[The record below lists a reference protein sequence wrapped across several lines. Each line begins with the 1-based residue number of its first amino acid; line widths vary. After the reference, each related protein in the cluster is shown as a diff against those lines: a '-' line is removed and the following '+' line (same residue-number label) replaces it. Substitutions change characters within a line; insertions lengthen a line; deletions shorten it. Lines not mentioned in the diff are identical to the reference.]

1 MEIEKIKTDE
11 NLLLNF
17 RKLFNNDNGII
28 VTLQGYLNT
37 YGEIIQL
44 YQTYDENP
52 EMTIQKIEKL
62 LTDSIVDIYKDEKSD
77 LFIYKIN
84 YKN

>member
-1 MEIEKIKTDE
+1 MVLYI
-11 NLLLNF
+11 LLN
-17 RKLFNNDNGII
+17 NSI
-28 VTLQGYLNT
+28 
-37 YGEIIQL
+37 

-84 YKN
+84 YKNQNGEEKETGIKELN